1 MKRLT
6 NITLKE
12 NFYSNVENSKLI
24 NQQIAR
30 ITKKINIF
38 NNLKNQVKKLK
49 ADIEFLNNT
58 NLTQEEINI
67 FSEDL
72 NTEIVG
78 LKLEID
84 NFYVETLLN
93 KPFDN
98 SNAIITIH
106 AGAGGT
112 ESQDWAEMMLR
123 MYQRFAEINN
133 FSFELTDFQEGEEAG
148 YKSVTFI
155 ISGEYAYGYLKCEK
169 GVHRLVRISPF
180 DTNKRRHTSFSSVE
194 VIPEIEN
201 DSEVEISPDEI
212 RIDTYRSGGAGG
224 QHVNRTNSAIR
235 ITHIQTGIVVTCQ
248 NERSQIK
255 NKETALKVLK
265 SKLLVLKE
273 EQHKQD
279 IKDIKGEEKKIEWGS
294 QIRSYVLCPYTMCK
308 DHRTGFETANVSDVL
323 NGNIKPF
330 IISFL
335 QQGN

>member
-1 MKRLT
+1 M
-6 NITLKE
+6 
-12 NFYSNVENSKLI
+12 S
-24 NQQIAR
+24 
-30 ITKKINIF
+30 
-38 NNLKNQVKKLK
+38 
-49 ADIEFLNNT
+49 
-58 NLTQEEINI
+58 
-67 FSEDL
+67 
-72 NTEIVG
+72 
-78 LKLEID
+78 LEID

-93 KPFDN
+93 KPYDN

-123 MYQRFAEINN
+123 MYQRFAETNN
-133 FSFELTDFQEGEEAG
+133 FNFEITDFQNGEEAG

-235 ITHIQTGIVVTCQ
+235 ITHINTGIVVTCQ

-308 DHRTGFETANVSDVL
+308 DHRTNFETANVSEVL
-323 NGNIKPF
+323 DGNIKPF
-330 IISFL
+330 IISYL
-335 QQGN
+335 QLNNK

>member
-1 MKRLT
+1 MTDLT
-6 NITLKE
+6 LTE
-12 NFYSNVENSKLI
+12 NFYFDIENSKKI

-30 ITKKINIF
+30 ITKKISVF
-38 NNLKNQVKKLK
+38 KNLKNQVEKLK
-49 ADIEFLNNT
+49 NDINFLKNA
-58 NLTQEEINI
+58 NLTQEEIDA

-72 NTEIVG
+72 NNEI
-78 LKLEID
+78 LNLSLEID

-93 KPFDN
+93 KPYDN

-133 FSFELTDFQEGEEAG
+133 FNFEITDFQEGEEAG

-235 ITHIQTGIVVTCQ
+235 ITHIKTGIVVTCQ

-273 EQHKQD
+273 EQHKQN
-279 IKDIKGEEKKIEWGS
+279 INDIKGEEKKIEWGS

-308 DHRTGFETANVSDVL
+308 DHRTNFETANVNEVL
-323 NGNIKPF
+323 NGNIMPF
-330 IISFL
+330 IISYL
-335 QQGN
+335 QHNK

>member
-1 MKRLT
+1 MTDLT
-6 NITLKE
+6 LTE
-12 NFYSNVENSKLI
+12 NFYFDIENSKKI

-30 ITKKINIF
+30 ITKKISVF
-38 NNLKNQVKKLK
+38 KNLKNQVEKLK
-49 ADIEFLNNT
+49 NDINFLKNT
-58 NLTQEEINI
+58 NLTQEEIDA

-72 NTEIVG
+72 NNEI
-78 LKLEID
+78 LNLSLEID

-93 KPFDN
+93 KPYDN

-123 MYQRFAEINN
+123 MYQRFAETNN
-133 FSFELTDFQEGEEAG
+133 FNFEITDFQEGEEAG

-235 ITHIQTGIVVTCQ
+235 ITHIKTGIVVTCQ

-273 EQHKQD
+273 EQHKQN
-279 IKDIKGEEKKIEWGS
+279 INDIKGEEKKIEWGS

-308 DHRTGFETANVSDVL
+308 DHRTNFETANVNEVL
-323 NGNIKPF
+323 NGNIMPF
-330 IISFL
+330 IISYL
-335 QQGN
+335 QHNK